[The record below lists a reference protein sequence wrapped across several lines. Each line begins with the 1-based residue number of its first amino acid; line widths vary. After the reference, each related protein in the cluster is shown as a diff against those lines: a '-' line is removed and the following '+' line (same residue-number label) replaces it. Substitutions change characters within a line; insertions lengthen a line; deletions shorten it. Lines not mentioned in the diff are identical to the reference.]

1 MGGRGSSSGMQ
12 GSRSAEEMLSA
23 LNALPN
29 FGNKDRRTKQYT
41 MKFNPLYNH
50 ATDDESLQAQKID
63 FSIKGED
70 RDKGTIRNV
79 DMSKVATT
87 QPWVNTSAIRN
98 SIQNPGSHAYSTDT
112 PVGVEYNGKV
122 FLVDGNHRGVTA
134 FLRGDRKLKV
144 RVIN

>member
-1 MGGRGSSSGMQ
+1 
-12 GSRSAEEMLSA
+12 MLSA
-23 LNALPN
+23 LDALPN

-41 MKFNPLYNH
+41 MKLNPLYNH
-50 ATDDESLQAQKID
+50 ATNNESLQAQRID

-70 RDKGTIRNV
+70 RDKGTVRNV

-98 SIQNPGSHAYSTDT
+98 SIRNPGSHTYSTDT

-134 FLRGDRKLKV
+134 FLRGDKKLRV
-144 RVIN
+144 RIIN

>member
-1 MGGRGSSSGMQ
+1 MGGRGGSSGMQ

-41 MKFNPLYNH
+41 MKRNPLYSH
-50 ATDDESLQAQKID
+50 ASPDEAIKAQGID
-63 FSIKGED
+63 MSITGAD
-70 RDKGTIRNV
+70 RDKGVIRNV

-98 SIQNPGSHAYSTDT
+98 AIQSPGSHQYSSDL
-112 PVGVEYNGKV
+112 PAVVMYNGKA

-144 RVIN
+144 RVIG

>member
-1 MGGRGSSSGMQ
+1 MS
-12 GSRSAEEMLSA
+12 GSRSVEEMLSA

-29 FGNKDRRTKQYT
+29 FGNKDKHTKQYV
-41 MKFNPLYNH
+41 MKQNPLFKH
-50 ATDDESLQAQKID
+50 ATPDEAMEAYGID
-63 FSIKGED
+63 MSITGPD
-70 RDKGTIRNV
+70 RDKGIVRNI

-98 SIQNPGSHAYSTDT
+98 SIQNPGSHTYSTDM

-134 FLRGDRKLKV
+134 FLRGDKKLKV
-144 RVIN
+144 RIIN